1 MADNMLLKKLLVKPG
16 NRVLVLNPPPGWLE
30 GGLGPL
36 PERVEVTGQ
45 AGGGGFD
52 VVHLFVRDGGEL
64 RRFALE
70 AVAALRPGGI
80 LWVSYPKRSSK
91 VDTDL
96 TRDRGWD
103 RLDAAGWQA
112 VTQVSVD
119 ATWSALRF
127 RPKAEV
133 GR

>member
-30 GGLGPL
+30 GGLGAP